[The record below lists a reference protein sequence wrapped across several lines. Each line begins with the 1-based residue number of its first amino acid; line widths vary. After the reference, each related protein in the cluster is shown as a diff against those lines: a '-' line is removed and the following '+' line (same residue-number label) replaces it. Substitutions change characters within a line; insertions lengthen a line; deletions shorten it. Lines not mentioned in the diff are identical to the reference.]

1 MSKSKLTLLIDGNW
15 LLISRLSVMNNRYL
29 DDFELCQDLKIML
42 IKSINV
48 VLRTFPLIDN
58 IMFFADGGSWRSKIE
73 LPSCLHHDIEGA
85 NVEYKGTRVRSD
97 DINWDLV
104 FSAYEDFIATLQQT
118 GINTYR
124 EKDLEGDDW
133 MYFWSHEL
141 NKQGTNCIIWSKDND
156 LKQLIH
162 TDKNKCFTIWWNKD
176 AGVFTD
182 EHNEQDFDFLL
193 NYEFNQNEQLYNHVV
208 EKSVKVTQINPK
220 TIVIDKIIKG
230 DQSDNIL
237 PIILRKSKTNSDK
250 KFKVSAKD
258 IDFSLDY
265 YDDNQVR
272 NYIDHL
278 VNQKNYI
285 GRIEG
290 KSEEDIIEHFIYN
303 RQIVALEDKSYPQ
316 YVKDIFE
323 EHNDYSTSKDTKQ
336 AESIIQ
342 ASANKLK
349 GILDLV

>member
-29 DDFELCQDLKIML
+29 DDFELCQDLKLML

-58 IMFFADGGSWRSKIE
+58 IMFFADGGSWRNKIE
-73 LPSCLHHDIEGA
+73 LPKCLHHETEGA

-104 FSAYEDFIATLQQT
+104 FSAYEDFISILQQT
-118 GINTYR
+118 GINAFR

-133 MYFWSHEL
+133 IYFWSKKL
-141 NKQGTNCIIWSKDND
+141 NKEGTNCIIWSKDND

-162 TDKNKCFTIWWNKD
+162 TDNNKCFTIWWNKD

-182 EHNEQDFDFLL
+182 EHDEQDFDFLF
-193 NYEFNQNEQLYNHVV
+193 NYAFNQNEQLYNHIV
-208 EKSVKVTQINPK
+208 EKSIKVTKINPK

-250 KFKVSAKD
+250 KFKVSSKD
-258 IDFSLDY
+258 IDFNLDY
-265 YDDNQVR
+265 YDDNKVKS
-272 NYIDHL
+272 YIDNL
-278 VNQKNYI
+278 VHQKNYV
-285 GRIEG
+285 GRIEN
-290 KSEEDIIEHFIYN
+290 KTEEDIIEHFIYN
-303 RQIVALEDKSYPQ
+303 RQIVALEDKSYPE
-316 YVKDIFE
+316 YVKETFE
-323 EHNDYSTSKDTKQ
+323 KNNDYTTSKDTKN
-336 AESIIQ
+336 AENIIQ
-342 ASANKLK
+342 ASANKMK
-349 GILDLV
+349 GILDLI